1 MPRVPEVCTRVFCPH
16 FSKLGS
22 SIARTL
28 SAAKFHLSSV
38 CSVGFPAISRC
49 AGGPLPSQSASG
61 DTSNMGIAQTGNSV
75 NLFQGN
81 GSSIKPPNPFQHE
94 TLWITIVASLLSIL
108 VSILKIAELIT
119 GSSP

>member
-22 SIARTL
+22 SITRIL
-28 SAAKFHLSSV
+28 YAAEIHISSV
-38 CSVGFPAISRC
+38 CSARFPAISRC

-61 DTSNMGIAQTGNSV
+61 DTSNMGIPQTRNSA
-75 NLFQGN
+75 NLIRGN

>member
-16 FSKLGS
+16 FSDL
-22 SIARTL
+22 
-28 SAAKFHLSSV
+28 
-38 CSVGFPAISRC
+38 
-49 AGGPLPSQSASG
+49 SG
-61 DTSNMGIAQTGNSV
+61 DTSKMGIAQTRNSA
-75 NLFQGN
+75 NLIRGN

-108 VSILKIAELIT
+108 VSILKLAELMT